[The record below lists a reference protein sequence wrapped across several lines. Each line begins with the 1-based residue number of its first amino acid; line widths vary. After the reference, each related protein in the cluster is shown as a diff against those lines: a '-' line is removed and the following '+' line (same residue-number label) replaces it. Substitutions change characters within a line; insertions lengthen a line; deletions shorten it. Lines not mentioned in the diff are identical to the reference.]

1 MSDFMAGYHQ
11 RMNERIAWLRAY
23 VATIE
28 PLPEPPTPATAA
40 ELRDLARVNEC
51 IRNILDASRPPTRRE
66 RLTMR
71 VRALRMRVSNSLPYR
86 RAHDRITLIL
96 GSGDGLTVTD

>member
-66 RLTMR
+66 RLTMHR
-71 VRALRMRVSNSLPYR
+71 RALWARIAQCLPYR
-86 RAHDRITLIL
+86 RAHDRITGAAAIV
-96 GSGDGLTVTD
+96 DGLTVTD